1 MVRLSVAG
9 GLEVTDHEAHA
20 VARLLEASGTE
31 AGRSLAGRLDPRSSD
46 GAVEL
51 DDVELDDEEKR
62 TLLAAFGA
70 LRRESLPENLAALER
85 ALDGE
90 LARVARAPGEAYPH
104 DR

>member
-1 MVRLSVAG
+1 MVRLSVGG

-20 VARLLEASGTE
+20 LARLLEASGAE
-31 AGRSLAGRLDPRSSD
+31 AGRALAGRLDPRSSD

-51 DDVELDDEEKR
+51 DDEEKR
-62 TLLAAFGA
+62 TLLAAFAA

-90 LARVARAPGEAYPH
+90 LARVAPAPGEAYPH
-104 DR
+104 AR